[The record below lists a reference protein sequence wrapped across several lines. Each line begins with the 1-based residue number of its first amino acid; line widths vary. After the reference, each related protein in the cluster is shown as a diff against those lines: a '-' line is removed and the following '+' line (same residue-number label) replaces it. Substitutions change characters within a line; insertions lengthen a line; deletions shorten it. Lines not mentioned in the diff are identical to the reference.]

1 MRAFN
6 RLTQG
11 AVLAAVAASA
21 LAAAGSASAEVQMAR
36 SECID
41 GYWHV
46 RTYDITNPDNWILIE
61 DRMTWQPCGEPR
73 ERLSVDVRYRI
84 EPRYEIRP
92 QLRYHI
98 EEREAPRQQHHV
110 SMRYK
115 F

>member
-6 RLTQG
+6 RFTQG
-11 AVLAAVAASA
+11 AVLAAVVASA

-61 DRMTWQPCGEPR
+61 DRMTGQPCGEPR
-73 ERLSVDVRYRI
+73 ERLSVNYRL

-92 QLRYHI
+92 QLRYHF
-98 EEREAPRQQHHV
+98 EEREAPRQQQYV